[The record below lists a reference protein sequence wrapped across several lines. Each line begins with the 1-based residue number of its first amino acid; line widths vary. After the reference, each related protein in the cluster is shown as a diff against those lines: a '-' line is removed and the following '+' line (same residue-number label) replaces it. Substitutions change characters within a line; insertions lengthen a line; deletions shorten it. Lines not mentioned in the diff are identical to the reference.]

1 MLLETTRECVRDLFD
16 VPALREVMA
25 DLRAR
30 RTRLVAVETDKAS
43 PFSQSLL
50 FSWIAVYMYEGDA
63 PLAER
68 RAAALSLDRDLL
80 RELLGTDELRE
91 LLDPR
96 ALDEVELEL
105 QRLADGRHA
114 RHADGVHDLLRDL
127 GPLGH
132 DEIRARADGDA
143 DAMLG
148 GVLEDGRAIRVRV
161 AGDDRYAAVEDAA
174 RLRDA
179 LGVSLPLGVPGAFTA
194 AVEQPLEDLVAR
206 YARTHGPFTTGEI
219 AARLGAGR
227 DRVRGA
233 LERLQT
239 EGRVV
244 HGAFRPDG
252 IEPEWCEVD
261 VLRRIRARS
270 LAALRR
276 EVEPV
281 GAAALARFLPAWQG
295 ADRPRGGADA
305 LPEAIARLQGA
316 AIPASILE
324 SDVLPARVR
333 GFRPAD
339 LDALCAS
346 GDLVWVGAGA
356 LGATDGRVSL
366 LYRDRAGLLAP
377 IPRAAED
384 RPARPLHDAIRE
396 RLAARGAS
404 FWPDLVEAAGT
415 ANEATLLRA
424 LWDLVWAGEVTNDT
438 LAPLRASIGGTGS
451 RRPRAGRGSAQRPRP
466 GTLRRAGPPAG
477 AGRWSLVTDVV
488 RDVPGATERAH
499 ALAAQLLD
507 RHGVVTREATLA
519 EGTPGGFAAVYPV
532 LKLMEETG
540 AVRRGYFVAGLGAA
554 QFAHPGAVDRI
565 RTLREGG
572 VADDEVVT
580 LAAADPAQPY
590 GAALAWPETAGRPS
604 RSAGAYVVLA
614 NGEPT
619 AFLER
624 GAKTLV
630 TFGADPGRWADA
642 LAELVKDGRVRRI
655 ELRQIDGTAAG
666 DHPAA
671 ALLREVGFVDGY
683 RGLTL
688 RG

>member
-1 MLLETTRECVRDLFD
+1 M
-16 VPALREVMA
+16 
-25 DLRAR
+25 
-30 RTRLVAVETDKAS
+30 
-43 PFSQSLL
+43 
-50 FSWIAVYMYEGDA
+50 
-63 PLAER
+63 
-68 RAAALSLDRDLL
+68 
-80 RELLGTDELRE
+80 
-91 LLDPR
+91 
-96 ALDEVELEL
+96 ELEL
-105 QRLADGRHA
+105 QRLAAGRHA

-179 LGVSLPLGVPGAFTA
+179 LGVSLPLGVPGAFTT
-194 AVEQPLEDLVAR
+194 AVEAPLDDLVAR
-206 YARTHGPFTTGEI
+206 YARTHGPFTIGEI
-219 AARLGAGR
+219 AARLGAGT
-227 DRVRGA
+227 DRVREA
-233 LERLQT
+233 LERLQI

-244 HGAFRPDG
+244 HGAFRPSG

-377 IPRAAED
+377 IPAAPED
-384 RPARPLHDAIRE
+384 RPAGPLHDAIRE

-415 ANEATLLRA
+415 ANEATVLRA

-532 LKLMEETG
+532 LKLMEEAG

-554 QFAHPGAVDRI
+554 QFAHPGAVDRL
-565 RTLREGG
+565 RTLREGDAG
-572 VADDEVVT
+572 DEVVT

-590 GAALAWPETAGRPS
+590 GAALAWPETTGRPS

-614 NGEPT
+614 NGEPA

-630 TFGADPGRWADA
+630 TFGADPARWADA
-642 LAELVKDGRVRRI
+642 LAALVKDGRVRRI

-671 ALLREVGFVDGY
+671 ALLREVGFADGY